1 MSTPSAVRRTAL
13 VTGANRGLGRAVC
26 DALAALGHR
35 VVVAGRHKGSVQR
48 VAAELGGDALA
59 VVLDVTDDESV
70 RRCLEQVETV
80 DILVN
85 NAGVLLDGGTSPAS
99 VPLDLVERH
108 FQVNTL
114 GAWRVSQAYL
124 PGMLKQG
131 WGRIVMV
138 SSGVGAFSNGLFA
151 GAPAY
156 SVSKAALNAVT
167 VLLAEEARDCG
178 VLVNAVNPGR
188 VRTRMYPN
196 AEQTPRDA
204 AVDIAWAATLP
215 DDGPTGAFLRSRRRI
230 PW

>member
-1 MSTPSAVRRTAL
+1 MSETTAPRRTAL

-26 DALAALGHR
+26 EVLADLGHR
-35 VVVAGRHKGSVQR
+35 VVVAGRDEREAGR
-48 VAAELGGDALA
+48 VAAEIGGDTLA
-59 VVLDVTDDESV
+59 VALDVTDDKSV
-70 RRCLEQVETV
+70 RRCRERAGAV

-85 NAGVLLDGGTSPAS
+85 NAGVLLDGGTSPSS
-99 VPLDLVERH
+99 VPPDLVERH
-108 FQVNTL
+108 LRVNTV
-114 GAWRVSQAYL
+114 GAWRVSQAFL
-124 PGMLKQG
+124 PDMLERG

-138 SSGVGAFSNGLFA
+138 SSGTGAFSNGLFP

-167 VLLAEEARDCG
+167 VLLAGETRDRG

-188 VRTRMYPN
+188 VRTRMYPS

-215 DDGPTGAFLRSRRRI
+215 EDGPTGTFLRARRPI

>member
-1 MSTPSAVRRTAL
+1 MNETAVRRTAL

-26 DALAALGHR
+26 EALAGLGHR
-35 VVVAGRHKGSVQR
+35 VVVAGRDEREAGR
-48 VAAELGGDALA
+48 VAAEIGGDTLA
-59 VVLDVTDDESV
+59 VALDVTDDKSA
-70 RRCLEQVETV
+70 RRCRERAGAV

-85 NAGVLLDGGTSPAS
+85 NAGVLLDGGMSPSS
-99 VPLDLVERH
+99 VPPELVERH
-108 FQVNTL
+108 LRVNTV
-114 GAWRVSQAYL
+114 GAWRVSQAFL
-124 PGMLKQG
+124 PDMLERG

-138 SSGVGAFSNGLFA
+138 SSGTGAFSNGLFT

-167 VLLAEEARDCG
+167 VLLAEETRDRG

-188 VRTRMYPN
+188 VRTRMYPG
-196 AEQTPRDA
+196 AERTPEDA

-215 DDGPTGAFLRSRRRI
+215 EDGPTGVFLRGRRTI